1 MLLLGWGK
9 GVSMRPLQLRSLTA
23 EERVQLD
30 AKIREKTLPAR
41 LHERYRIVLEA
52 SLGHVA
58 SGIAQRVGCSPGK
71 VWRWIHR
78 FNASGFATF
87 EAVHNPYGRPAI
99 VSGEQIRALIRVAL
113 SRPEDLG
120 LPFTHWS
127 VAKLKAYCL
136 AQGLLPPITD
146 EWVRR
151 LLRREGVSFQHTKSW
166 KQSPDPDFE
175 AKKTASSISMPR
187 RRRTG
192 R

>member
-1 MLLLGWGK
+1 MDPLRL
-9 GVSMRPLQLRSLTA
+9 RPLTVEEQAQL
-23 EERVQLD
+23 E
-30 AKIREKTLPAR
+30 AKVRDKTLPAR

-58 SGIAQRVGCSPGK
+58 SGSAQRVGCSPGK

-78 FNASGFATF
+78 FNESGFATF
-87 EAVHNPYGRPAI
+87 EAVHNPHGRPTL
-99 VSGEQIRALIRVAL
+99 VQGEQVRALIRVAL

-151 LLRREGVSFQHTKSW
+151 LLRREGISCQRTKTW
-166 KQSPDPDFE
+166 KSSPDPDFE
-175 AKKTASSISMPR
+175 AKKTASSTSTR
-187 RRRTG
+187 RRPKMAR
-192 R
+192 

>member
-1 MLLLGWGK
+1 
-9 GVSMRPLQLRSLTA
+9 MRPLKLRSLTK
-23 EERVQLD
+23 EERVLLETR
-30 AKIREKTLPAR
+30 IRKKTLPAR
-41 LHERYRIVLEA
+41 IHQRYRIVREA
-52 SLGHVA
+52 SRGY
-58 SGIAQRVGCSPGK
+58 GTGNIADRVGCS
-71 VWRWIHR
+71 VDTAWRWVRR
-78 FNASGFATF
+78 FNESGFATF
-87 EAVHNPYGRPAI
+87 EAVHNPNGRPAL
-99 VSGEQIRALIRVAL
+99 VSGEQVRALIRVAL

-136 AQGLLPPITD
+136 RRGLLPAITD

-151 LLRREGVSFQHTKSW
+151 LLRREGVSFQRTKSW

-175 AKKTASSISMPR
+175 VKKTAPSTSTRR

>member
-1 MLLLGWGK
+1 
-9 GVSMRPLQLRSLTA
+9 MRPLQLRSLTK
-23 EERVQLD
+23 EERVQLE
-30 AKIREKTLPAR
+30 AKIRRKTLPVR
-41 LHERYRIVLEA
+41 LHQRYRIVLEA
-52 SLGHVA
+52 SRGYVA
-58 SGIAQRVGCSPGK
+58 GGIAERVGCSLDS
-71 VWRWIHR
+71 VWRWVGR
-78 FNASGFATF
+78 FNESGFATF
-87 EAVHNPYGRPAI
+87 EAVANPYGRPAL
-99 VSGEQIRALIRVAL
+99 VNGDQVRALIKVAL

-151 LLRREGVSFQHTKSW
+151 LLRREGVSFQHTKTW

-175 AKKTASSISMPR
+175 AKKTASSTSTRHRPSM
-187 RRRTG
+187 G